1 MKKLRTVDIVVS
13 IVALILVIAV
23 ATVLGALQVSGVI
36 DLKVDTFLLIMTVL
50 TLGIGLYLTVYAII
64 RKGGYEYAVGGILLV
79 VGIILLMVCLKAE
92 IWLILIVGVG
102 ISLIAML
109 VPFLLKAKSLAVERA
124 NEKEDFVPYMQKLEE
139 QKKLEK
145 EKEESEPLPEIKSFK
160 D

>member
-36 DLKVDTFLLIMTVL
+36 DVKVKPFLLIMTVL

-64 RKGGYEYAVGGILLV
+64 RKGGYEYAVGGILFTI
-79 VGIILLMVCLKAE
+79 GIILLMVCLKAE

-102 ISLIAML
+102 ISLIALL
-109 VPFLLKAKSLAVERA
+109 VPFLLKAKSLVVERA
-124 NEKEDFVPYMQKLEE
+124 DEKEDFVPYMQKLEE
-139 QKKLEK
+139 QKKEEK

>member
-23 ATVLGALQVSGVI
+23 ATVLGALQVSSVI

-50 TLGIGLYLTVYAII
+50 TLGIGLYLTIYAII
-64 RKGGYEYAVGGILLV
+64 RKGGYEYAVGGILLI

-109 VPFLLKAKSLAVERA
+109 VPFLLKANSLAVERA

-139 QKKLEK
+139 QKKEEK

>member
-1 MKKLRTVDIVVS
+1 MKKLRTIDIVVS

-36 DLKVDTFLLIMTVL
+36 DLEVDTFLLIMTVL

-109 VPFLLKAKSLAVERA
+109 VPFLLKAKSLVVERA
-124 NEKEDFVPYMQKLEE
+124 DEKEDFVPYMQKLEE
-139 QKKLEK
+139 QKKEEK
-145 EKEESEPLPEIKSFK
+145 EKEEDKPLPEIKSFK